1 MHNKPNEKGE
11 HTMKYRVIKVDNKG
25 TETDFGIMCEDDM
38 KMTVKGYKQDD
49 TIENFYTR
57 KGSQTFYI
65 VDKQ

>member
-1 MHNKPNEKGE
+1 
-11 HTMKYRVIKVDNKG
+11 MKYRVIKVDNKG